1 MSVGGC
7 SRGELTPVT
16 PRTPDDADP
25 DDDVYHRGPPKWRAR
40 MAKNLPPIPPAPRA
54 TEATSP
60 RSSSRAFPSAP
71 ALERPKKSG
80 RRSPASSPAPRERV
94 AIVTPPSPPRGLGA
108 RASSPASSPRERV
121 VTSPPRGLTIVRE

>member
-54 TEATSP
+54 TEAKATSP

-94 AIVTPPSPPRGLGA
+94 AVVTPP
-108 RASSPASSPRERV
+108 SPASSPRERVVTSSPREHV